1 MESESFS
8 VSVRSEVC
16 QLRAK
21 SPSRRYFLT
30 GLLCSQAL
38 PDCKEMPV
46 TVRLHGDNPGK
57 IETFFAEEGYK
68 TSFDG
73 QNLSIS
79 RKGDPAGTTLLED
92 MVNSCLA
99 GNLPEEAAED
109 EDGTHRFAR
118 YFMRGI
124 FLGCGYISDPK
135 KTYRAEFHVANGVC
149 AILTVEALASLGINA
164 SLTSRDNYAQ
174 IYFKA
179 GDSVSDF
186 LGYIGA
192 VKAVL
197 EFENIRA
204 AKEVNS
210 QVRRTVNCDE
220 GNFRRQTEAG
230 YTRNEQIE
238 RLMRSELAVLLTP
251 ELKEAAQVSLENPGS
266 SIAELGQMMDPPIS
280 KSGMSHRIS
289 KLLELAASI

>member
-1 MESESFS
+1 MDSESFS
-8 VSVRSEVC
+8 ATVRSEVC

-30 GLLCSQAL
+30 GLLCSQA
-38 PDCKEMPV
+38 PADSKEMPV

-57 IETFFAEEGYK
+57 IETYFAEEGYK
-68 TSFDG
+68 TTFDG

-79 RKGDPAGTTLLED
+79 RKGSSSETTLLED
-92 MVNSCLA
+92 MVIACLS
-99 GNLPEEAAED
+99 GNLPEEATED

-124 FLGCGYISDPK
+124 FLGCGYISDPH
-135 KTYRAEFHVANGVC
+135 KTYRTEFHVANGVC
-149 AILTVEALASLGINA
+149 SILTVEALSTLGINA

-204 AKEVNS
+204 AKELNIL
-210 QVRRTVNCDE
+210 VRRTVNCDE

-230 YTRNEQIE
+230 ATRNEQID

-251 ELKEAAQVSLENPGS
+251 ELKEAAQVSLENPGA
-266 SIAELGQMMDPPIS
+266 SIAELGKMMDPPIS

-289 KLLELAASI
+289 KLLELAASL